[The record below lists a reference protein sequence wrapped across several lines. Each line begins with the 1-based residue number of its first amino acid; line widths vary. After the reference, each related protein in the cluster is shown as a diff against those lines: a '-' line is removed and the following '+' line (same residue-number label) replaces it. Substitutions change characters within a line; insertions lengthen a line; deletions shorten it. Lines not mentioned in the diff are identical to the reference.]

1 MVPPIFFSSFLEDI
15 YFPTLPFL
23 TCSDYNT
30 TVILGCASKNFQT
43 DWLLSCFILL
53 RARLSEL
60 QAVNM
65 GLSLKFPTSQPINWS
80 YKLLNFILVVFWKF
94 SFDTWSV
101 PQMNWPFHVLGSCLL
116 RLISTFPACMCAK
129 YASSLDAQLCW
140 WEKMLISLTPGG
152 WYSKKH
158 LSYGFYEIFMKFTF

>member
-1 MVPPIFFSSFLEDI
+1 MLYFLNVCVLLVREPMTKWSISLVLYETQILVSTVIVMFALHGSTYFFFSFLEDI

-65 GLSLKFPTSQPINWS
+65 SLSLKFLTSQPINWR
-80 YKLLNFILVVFWKF
+80 YKLLNLLFFESLVSIL
-94 SFDTWSV
+94 
-101 PQMNWPFHVLGSCLL
+101 GRYL
-116 RLISTFPACMCAK
+116 RWTDHLMCW
-129 YASSLDAQLCW
+129 DPVCC
-140 WEKMLISLTPGG
+140 I
-152 WYSKKH
+152 
-158 LSYGFYEIFMKFTF
+158 